1 MRKETHAVA
10 RYAGLYVLLNDDH
23 GFADSPVALL
33 RHPSGS
39 QLTITKMN
47 ASNRRVIQPRYGRLL
62 GDFRVGDVY
71 HHPWEVTIDD
81 GMLAMFA
88 ASFLDQNPLYSSR
101 RFARE
106 LGFRDR
112 VVHPLVLL
120 NLALSFT
127 VHDVSEQ
134 AIAHLAYIDLKF
146 PNAAY
151 SGDTLSVFSE
161 ILGVRVSESKPDR
174 GVVHLRTTGVKQ
186 DGVVVVTFERKA
198 LIPTGKL
205 DGRAHADVARRAA
218 ETAESADDSSS
229 LGANSQNRLKSVLP
243 GTLPSELAG
252 EIKTP
257 AWPGRPRGL
266 FEDFE
271 EGDVILHSI
280 GHTVGESEH
289 MQLTILTRNSHPL
302 HFDEVYCRERSFTKT
317 RLVEGGLVFA
327 WAVSLASRDTTAN
340 ALWELAYD
348 KGSHPAPVLAGDTLY
363 AASRVIEK
371 LDYIEQA
378 GIVRFKLVGLK
389 NETPSSFIGRG
400 GDVFE
405 GKVDQKVFEIER
417 AVLLPK
423 RHSLL

>member
-1 MRKETHAVA
+1 MSTT
-10 RYAGLYVLLNDDH
+10 
-23 GFADSPVALL
+23 S
-33 RHPSGS
+33 
-39 QLTITKMN
+39 LTPRT
-47 ASNRRVIQPRYGRLL
+47 IQPKYGRLL
-62 GDFRVGDVY
+62 DDFQAGDVY

-81 GMLAMFA
+81 GMLAMFS
-88 ASFLDQNPLYSSR
+88 ASFLDPNPLYSSR

-112 VVHPLVLL
+112 VVHPLAML

-174 GVVHLRTTGVKQ
+174 GVVHLRTTGVNQ
-186 DGVVVVTFERKA
+186 DGIVVVTFERKA

-205 DGRAHADVARRAA
+205 EGRAHPEPVQGAT
-218 ETAESADDSSS
+218 ETVESVSDSSS
-229 LGANSQNRLKSVLP
+229 SEVSDSSTSEASSKDRLKSVLP
-243 GTLPSELAG
+243 DTLPSELAG
-252 EIKTP
+252 EINLP
-257 AWPGRPRGL
+257 RWPGRPRGL

-271 EGDVILHSI
+271 VGDVILHSI

-317 RLVEGGLVFA
+317 RVVEGGLVFA
-327 WAVSLASRDTTAN
+327 WAASLASRDTTAN
-340 ALWELAYD
+340 ALWEIGYD
-348 KGSHPAPVLAGDTLY
+348 KGSHPNPVLAGDTLY

-371 LDYIEQA
+371 RDHNEQA
-378 GIVRFKLVGLK
+378 GIVRFKLIGVK
-389 NETPSSFIGRG
+389 NERPATLMAAGLDLFDGR
-400 GDVFE
+400 F
-405 GKVDQKVFEIER
+405 DQKVFEIER
-417 AVLLPK
+417 AVLVPK
-423 RHSLL
+423 IAVTSG

>member
-1 MRKETHAVA
+1 MGSLK
-10 RYAGLYVLLNDDH
+10 
-23 GFADSPVALL
+23 L
-33 RHPSGS
+33 RTVEP
-39 QLTITKMN
+39 K
-47 ASNRRVIQPRYGRLL
+47 YGRLL
-62 GDFRVGDVY
+62 DDFQVGDVY

-88 ASFLDQNPLYSSR
+88 ASFLDPNPLYSSR
-101 RFARE
+101 RFARD

-112 VVHPLVLL
+112 VLHPLVLL

-127 VHDVSEQ
+127 VHDISEQ

-151 SGDTLSVFSE
+151 SGDTLSVYSE

-174 GVVHLRTTGVKQ
+174 GVVHLRTTGVNQ

-205 DGRAHADVARRAA
+205 EGRAHPDVVQGAPQTTDPVAG
-218 ETAESADDSSS
+218 SSRS
-229 LGANSQNRLKSVLP
+229 EAGSEHRLKSMLP
-243 GTLPSELAG
+243 GELPPELAA

-257 AWPGRPRGL
+257 AWLGRPRGL

-271 EGDVILHSI
+271 AGDVILHSI

-302 HFDEVYCRERSFTKT
+302 HFDEIYCRERSFTKT
-317 RLVEGGLVFA
+317 RVVEGGLVFA
-327 WAVSLASRDTTAN
+327 WAASLASRDTTAN
-340 ALWELAYD
+340 ALWEIEYD
-348 KGSHPAPVLAGDTLY
+348 KGTHPAPVLAGDTLY

-371 LDYIEQA
+371 VDHNQQA
-378 GIVRFKLVGLK
+378 GIVRFKLIAVK
-389 NETPSSFIGRG
+389 NETPSSLIGRG
-400 GDVFE
+400 VDLFE
-405 GKVDQKVFEIER
+405 GKFDQRVFEIER
-417 AVLLPK
+417 TVLLPK
-423 RHSLL
+423 RG

>member
-1 MRKETHAVA
+1 M
-10 RYAGLYVLLNDDH
+10 
-23 GFADSPVALL
+23 
-33 RHPSGS
+33 
-39 QLTITKMN
+39 
-47 ASNRRVIQPRYGRLL
+47 PRIIEPKYGRLVE
-62 GDFRVGDVY
+62 DFRVGDIY
-71 HHPWEVTIDD
+71 HHPWEVTIDH
-81 GMLAMFA
+81 GLMAMFA
-88 ASFLDQNPLYSSR
+88 GSFLDPNPLYSSG

-112 VVHPLVLL
+112 VVPPLVLL

-151 SGDTLSVFSE
+151 SGDTLSVHSE

-174 GVVHLRTTGVKQ
+174 GIVHLRTTGVNQ
-186 DGVVVVTFERKA
+186 DGIVVVTFERKA

-205 DGRAHADVARRAA
+205 EGRAHPEQGKANPKTAASMSNLSNSKAR
-218 ETAESADDSSS
+218 SKH
-229 LGANSQNRLKSVLP
+229 RLPSTP
-243 GTLPSELAG
+243 PSTLPSELAG
-252 EIKTP
+252 EITTP

-302 HFDEVYCRERSFTKT
+302 HFDEIYCRDRSFTKT
-317 RLVEGGLVFA
+317 RVVEGGLVFA
-327 WAVSLASRDTTAN
+327 WTASLASRDTTAN
-340 ALWELAYD
+340 ALWEVGYD
-348 KGSHPAPVLAGDTLY
+348 KGSHPNPVLAGDTLY

-371 LDYIEQA
+371 QYREKKT
-378 GIVRFKLVGLK
+378 GIVRFKLVGMK
-389 NETPSSFIGRG
+389 NERPATLIAAG
-400 GDVFE
+400 
-405 GKVDQKVFEIER
+405 VDLFDDKFDQRVFEIER
-417 AVLLPK
+417 TILLPT
-423 RHSLL
+423 RETTE

>member
-1 MRKETHAVA
+1 MKE
-10 RYAGLYVLLNDDH
+10 
-23 GFADSPVALL
+23 P
-33 RHPSGS
+33 
-39 QLTITKMN
+39 K
-47 ASNRRVIQPRYGRLL
+47 YGRMLD
-62 GDFRVGDVY
+62 DFSVGDVY

-88 ASFLDQNPLYSSR
+88 GSFLDPNPLYSSR

-112 VVHPLVLL
+112 VVHPLVML

-151 SGDTLSVFSE
+151 SGDTLSVYSE

-174 GVVHLRTTGVKQ
+174 GIVHLRTTGVNQ
-186 DGVVVVTFERKA
+186 EGVVVVTFERKA

-205 DGRAHADVARRAA
+205 EGRAH
-218 ETAESADDSSS
+218 
-229 LGANSQNRLKSVLP
+229 P
-243 GTLPSELAG
+243 TLHTRTTDRDAQPPSESPAIPG
-252 EIKTP
+252 ELRSGIKTP
-257 AWPGRPRGL
+257 GWPGRPRGL

-271 EGDVILHSI
+271 VGDVILHSI

-302 HFDEVYCRERSFTKT
+302 HFDEVYSREHSFMKT
-317 RLVEGGLVFA
+317 RVVEGGLVFA
-327 WAVSLASRDTTAN
+327 WTASLASRDTTAN
-340 ALWELAYD
+340 ALWEIGYD
-348 KGSHPAPVLAGDTLY
+348 NGRHPNPVLAGDTLY

-371 LDYIEQA
+371 RVRNNRT
-378 GIVRFKLVGLK
+378 GIVRFKLIGVKNQAPGNLIAQGL
-389 NETPSSFIGRG
+389 NL
-400 GDVFE
+400 FE
-405 GKVDQKVFEIER
+405 GKLDQKVFEIER
-417 AVLLPK
+417 ELLLP
-423 RHSLL
+423 RFATV

>member
-1 MRKETHAVA
+1 MGSLK
-10 RYAGLYVLLNDDH
+10 
-23 GFADSPVALL
+23 L
-33 RHPSGS
+33 RTFEP
-39 QLTITKMN
+39 K
-47 ASNRRVIQPRYGRLL
+47 YGRLL
-62 GDFRVGDVY
+62 DDFRVADLY

-88 ASFLDQNPLYSSR
+88 ASFLDPNPLYSSS
-101 RFARE
+101 RFARD

-112 VVHPLVLL
+112 VVHPLVML

-151 SGDTLSVFSE
+151 SGDTLSVYSE

-174 GVVHLRTTGVKQ
+174 GVVHLRTTGVNQ
-186 DGVVVVTFERKA
+186 NGLILVTFERKA

-205 DGRAHADVARRAA
+205 EGRAHHEPVHLTA
-218 ETAESADDSSS
+218 ETPELVSGSSS
-229 LGANSQNRLKSVLP
+229 SDTGSQHRLKSMLP
-243 GTLPSELAG
+243 ASMLPSSMLPSLPSELAG
-252 EIKTP
+252 DIKTP

-271 EGDVILHSI
+271 AGDVILHSI

-302 HFDEVYCRERSFTKT
+302 HFDDIYCRDHSFTKT
-317 RLVEGGLVFA
+317 RVVEGGLVFA
-327 WAVSLASRDTTAN
+327 WTASLASRDTTAN
-340 ALWELAYD
+340 ALWEIGYD
-348 KGSHPAPVLAGDTLY
+348 KGSHPNPVLAGDTLY

-371 LDYIEQA
+371 SDHNQRA
-378 GIVRFKLVGLK
+378 GIVRFKLVGVK
-389 NETPSSFIGRG
+389 NETPSSLILRG
-400 GDVFE
+400 VDLFE
-405 GKVDQKVFEIER
+405 GKLDQKVLEIER

-423 RHSLL
+423 RAW

>member
-1 MRKETHAVA
+1 MTRQF
-10 RYAGLYVLLNDDH
+10 R
-23 GFADSPVALL
+23 
-33 RHPSGS
+33 
-39 QLTITKMN
+39 TIEPK
-47 ASNRRVIQPRYGRLL
+47 YGRLL
-62 GDFRVGDVY
+62 DDFRVGDIY

-88 ASFLDQNPLYSSR
+88 ASFLDPNPLYSSR

-112 VVHPLVLL
+112 VVPPLVLL

-161 ILGVRVSESKPDR
+161 ILDVRVSESKPDR
-174 GVVHLRTTGVKQ
+174 GVVHLRTTGINQ
-186 DGVVVVTFERKA
+186 DGVVVVVFERKA

-205 DGRAHADVARRAA
+205 EGRAHPKQAEADT
-218 ETAESADDSSS
+218 ETAASAR
-229 LGANSQNRLKSVLP
+229 NSPNSEARSKHSVQSTPP
-243 GTLPSELAG
+243 GTLPSELAA
-252 EIKTP
+252 EIKSP

-271 EGDVILHSI
+271 VGDVILHSI

-302 HFDEVYCRERSFTKT
+302 HFDEIYCRERSFTGT
-317 RLVEGGLVFA
+317 RVVEGGLVFA
-327 WAVSLASRDTTAN
+327 WTASLASRDTTAN
-340 ALWELAYD
+340 ALWELGYD
-348 KGSHPAPVLAGDTLY
+348 KGSHPNPVLAGDTLY
-363 AASRVIEK
+363 AASLVIEK
-371 LDYIEQA
+371 KERDTRS
-378 GIVRFKLVGLK
+378 GIVQFKLVGVK
-389 NETPSSFIGRG
+389 NQQPATLLAAGL
-400 GDVFE
+400 DLFE
-405 GKVDQKVFEIER
+405 GRFDQKIFEIER
-417 AVLLPK
+417 TILLPK
-423 RHSLL
+423 HGTTA